1 MVLYCPQNVNIIP
14 SHLHFV
20 KQIVPIFNMTAVLY
34 AHVKYSTFWYQNE
47 YHTQFQAQQPISLLP
62 AVILLCYI
70 DISRFQHLA
79 HQAFET
85 IIIITSCQQNTT
97 VNGKQSKPK
106 SLKQSFWN
114 LSEVELNFKVKT
126 KRSKV
131 RRKSFEA
138 MTISEGAD
146 FKVLTNRLGFK
157 FSPQKISFVWIKL
170 DVNLLVNCPSTWS
183 LYFSFKNRDGYS
195 NVLSISLS

>member
-1 MVLYCPQNVNIIP
+1 MFYYSNIFFTKKNLVLIIWPGQGGLWRKLFKFKISVEKKTFIWLPFYLVLYCPQNVNIIP

-79 HQAFET
+79 YQAFET

-97 VNGKQSKPK
+97 VNGK
-106 SLKQSFWN
+106 
-114 LSEVELNFKVKT
+114 
-126 KRSKV
+126 
-131 RRKSFEA
+131 
-138 MTISEGAD
+138 
-146 FKVLTNRLGFK
+146 
-157 FSPQKISFVWIKL
+157 
-170 DVNLLVNCPSTWS
+170 
-183 LYFSFKNRDGYS
+183 
-195 NVLSISLS
+195 

>member
-1 MVLYCPQNVNIIP
+1 MCSVLLFKLFFYQKEFSSNHMARPGGSVTQIIQVWNLCRKKTFIWLPFYLVLYCPQNVNIIP

-47 YHTQFQAQQPISLLP
+47 YHTQFLAQQPISLLP

-97 VNGKQSKPK
+97 VNGK
-106 SLKQSFWN
+106 
-114 LSEVELNFKVKT
+114 
-126 KRSKV
+126 
-131 RRKSFEA
+131 
-138 MTISEGAD
+138 
-146 FKVLTNRLGFK
+146 
-157 FSPQKISFVWIKL
+157 
-170 DVNLLVNCPSTWS
+170 
-183 LYFSFKNRDGYS
+183 
-195 NVLSISLS
+195 